1 MVHFKTEEIRHFWII
16 KNCLTIRRPA
26 LTFEKNAASRLRRME
41 QKRQFLIMG
50 KKTGLPNFR
59 KAGLSWIQIILL
71 ATAGVYP
78 SMPPTLFL
86 HPQPFPEPTEGT
98 GQMRRKP
105 EMNNIPWG
113 HLKLNVF
120 RESLLTR
127 LPASWLYLL
136 SIQARFGLNC
146 NPIGKGKGVKRSPN
160 IFEHVFPFSF
170 SSLITVS
177 HICQSAPYPRCF
189 CPDKHLIQVPW
200 LLYGLWIWTGSQAG
214 I

>member
-1 MVHFKTEEIRHFWII
+1 MGHLHGWPSLERGARSFAICETFTSCFLPFSVRTQEILAVGVSKWY
-16 KNCLTIRRPA
+16 
-26 LTFEKNAASRLRRME
+26 
-41 QKRQFLIMG
+41 IMG

-59 KAGLSWIQIILL
+59 KAGLSWIHQIILL

-146 NPIGKGKGVKRSPN
+146 NPIEKGKGV
-160 IFEHVFPFSF
+160 
-170 SSLITVS
+170 
-177 HICQSAPYPRCF
+177 
-189 CPDKHLIQVPW
+189 
-200 LLYGLWIWTGSQAG
+200 
-214 I
+214 